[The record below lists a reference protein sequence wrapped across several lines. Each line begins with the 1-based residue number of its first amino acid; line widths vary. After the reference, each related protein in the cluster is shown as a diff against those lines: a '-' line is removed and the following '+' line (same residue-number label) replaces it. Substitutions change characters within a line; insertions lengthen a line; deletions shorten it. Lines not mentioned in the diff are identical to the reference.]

1 MVKFNQNALLDSYI
15 DMNNKLR
22 KKAKS
27 NSEKDFFKLM
37 NHAVFQK
44 TKENVRKNKNI
55 KLVSTERG
63 RNYLVSEPNYH
74 ITKFFTESLLAIE
87 KKETQILMNKLVYLD
102 VSIVDLTKEVMYEFW
117 YGYVKPKYG
126 ENSKLCFA
134 IWIQT
139 A

>member
-1 MVKFNQNALLDSYI
+1 MAKFSQNVLVEPYI

-37 NHAVFQK
+37 NNAVFQK
-44 TKENVRKNKNI
+44 TMKNVRKHKNI
-55 KLVSTERG
+55 KLVSRERG

-74 ITKFFTESLLAIE
+74 ITKFFTKSLLAIE
-87 KKETQILMNKLVYLD
+87 KKETQIVMNEPVYLG
-102 VSIVDLTKEVMYEFW
+102 VSIVDLSKKLLYEFW
-117 YGYVKPKYG
+117 HNYVKPKYG